1 MLKSFLLILIIILL
15 PFKSNAQQSI
25 AYIDLNFIAKNS
37 LIGKSTVTHIEKKKN
52 AILEELKKAE
62 KELKQKETAII
73 SQKNVLDKD
82 QYENKVN
89 DLRKMINEYQK
100 TKQEKNNELI
110 IFTQKIN
117 KEIISQIS
125 PIVSEYSKE
134 KSISLILQKKNIVTG
149 RKDLD
154 ITADILILLDKKIK
168 KINLN

>member
-1 MLKSFLLILIIILL
+1 MKSFLLILTIILL
-15 PFKSNAQQSI
+15 SFKSNAQQNI

-37 LIGKSTVTHIEKKKN
+37 LLGKSTIIHIEKKKS
-52 AILEELKKAE
+52 ALFKELKKAE
-62 KELKQKETAII
+62 KELKQKETSVI

-100 TKQEKNNELI
+100 TKEEKNNELR
-110 IFTQKIN
+110 IFTNNIN
-117 KEIISQIS
+117 NEIISQIS